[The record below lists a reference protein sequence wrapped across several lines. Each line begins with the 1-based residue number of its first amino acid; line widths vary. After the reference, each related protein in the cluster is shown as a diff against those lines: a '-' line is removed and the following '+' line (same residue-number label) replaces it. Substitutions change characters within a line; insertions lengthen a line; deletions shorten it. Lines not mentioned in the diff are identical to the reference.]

1 MCRLEAQVLGF
12 GAKVLRLRFQ
22 DLFGVR
28 YKARKG
34 GGGTAVDINV
44 VSRPTV
50 GGSTGSSK
58 DVSSPYKPHAIPSYP
73 PYQPTY

>member
-1 MCRLEAQVLGF
+1 MCRHEAPVLGF

-22 DLFGVR
+22 DFFGVLH
-28 YKARKG
+28 KARKG
-34 GGGTAVDINV
+34 GGTAAAINV

-50 GGSTGSSK
+50 GGSTGFRK
-58 DVSSPYKPHAIPSYP
+58 DVSNPYKPHATTSYP